1 MRRIVLYLILSQI
14 SLIHYGQIIA
24 DHTIVGDYDKIP
36 QYYLDLVK
44 KMWVTIPG
52 ESHSYA
58 YQDGLIMVEDLDSR
72 FQVNA
77 TTSGSPEAY
86 TTEHLRVSNGT
97 WGDYSN
103 SSGWIYNYGEEDWWT
118 NATAIVRTKAG
129 ITYCN
134 TNSLTISAM
143 GFGWCYDPYADGST
157 AGTDPVYG
165 CHWWGW
171 SVGSPSGDSAWGI
184 DAGDYAVTGNDV
196 SMDTYLSAT
205 QAYIDYCVA
214 NGYTTKVFFTTG
226 PVDKGVT
233 PRPDEE
239 FYQAYLKYEHIRDYV
254 KADKTRI
261 LFDYADI
268 LCYSNA
274 GVLSTKTWNGIT
286 FPAMVPAYD
295 INESS
300 HVSLEANLRIGK
312 ALWWMLARIAG
323 WDGIVNTVPVSG
335 ITVTGAGGAT
345 TITTDN
351 GTLQLSAAVSPA
363 DASNKTVSW
372 SISNGT
378 GQASVSTGGMV
389 TAIANGIV
397 TARATAN
404 DGSGVYGTL
413 VITIS
418 NQVNVIPVSGITVT
432 GAGGATTITTDNGT
446 LQLSAAVSPSDA
458 TNKTVS
464 WSISNGTGQ
473 ASVSNGG
480 MVTAI
485 ANGTVTARATANDG
499 SGVYGTLVITISNQ
513 VNVIP
518 VSGITVTGA
527 GGATTITTD
536 NGTLQLSAAVSP
548 SDATNKTVS
557 WSISNGT
564 GQASVSTGGMV
575 TAIANGTV
583 TARATANDGSGI
595 LGTFVITISNQIIP
609 AEIIIITSEDGSNII
624 SDGKVSIQLSAEIL
638 PDLASVKTVLWSV
651 ENITGQA
658 SISSAG
664 LVTGIDN
671 GIVMITA
678 AATDGYGAKGRLE
691 ITINNKDEDALV
703 TIIGKNE
710 VIIPLTESYLDCI
723 LSLYD
728 LQGHLVRSK
737 RVDSN
742 ICSFDITTLPAGI
755 YLIVLFKSVVLKV
768 GKVIIPG

>member
-1 MRRIVLYLILSQI
+1 MGYRSKSKGITIIWVSIFLIASCEEKPKSPVIITTSITGISQTSAVSGGDI
-14 SLIHYGQIIA
+14 TSDGGADITAKGVCWGTSQNPTLTDNKTSDGTGTGIFTSNLTSLTPKSIYNVRAYATNSAGTSYGNEVTFSTLENSSTGNQIIA
-24 DHTIVGDYDKIP
+24 DHTIVADYDKIP

-58 YQDGLIMVEDLDSR
+58 YQDGMIMVEDLDKR

-77 TTSGSPEAY
+77 TTSGNPEAY

-118 NATAIVRTKAG
+118 NSTAIARTKAG

-134 TNSLTISAM
+134 THSLTINAI

-196 SMDTYLSAT
+196 SMDTYLAAT

-323 WDGIVNTVPVSG
+323 WDG
-335 ITVTGAGGAT
+335 
-345 TITTDN
+345 
-351 GTLQLSAAVSPA
+351 
-363 DASNKTVSW
+363 K
-372 SISNGT
+372 
-378 GQASVSTGGMV
+378 
-389 TAIANGIV
+389 
-397 TARATAN
+397 
-404 DGSGVYGTL
+404 
-413 VITIS
+413 
-418 NQVNVIPVSGITVT
+418 
-432 GAGGATTITTDNGT
+432 
-446 LQLSAAVSPSDA
+446 
-458 TNKTVS
+458 
-464 WSISNGTGQ
+464 
-473 ASVSNGG
+473 
-480 MVTAI
+480 
-485 ANGTVTARATANDG
+485 
-499 SGVYGTLVITISNQ
+499 
-513 VNVIP
+513 
-518 VSGITVTGA
+518 
-527 GGATTITTD
+527 
-536 NGTLQLSAAVSP
+536 
-548 SDATNKTVS
+548 
-557 WSISNGT
+557 
-564 GQASVSTGGMV
+564 
-575 TAIANGTV
+575 
-583 TARATANDGSGI
+583 
-595 LGTFVITISNQIIP
+595 
-609 AEIIIITSEDGSNII
+609 
-624 SDGKVSIQLSAEIL
+624 
-638 PDLASVKTVLWSV
+638 
-651 ENITGQA
+651 
-658 SISSAG
+658 
-664 LVTGIDN
+664 
-671 GIVMITA
+671 
-678 AATDGYGAKGRLE
+678 
-691 ITINNKDEDALV
+691 
-703 TIIGKNE
+703 
-710 VIIPLTESYLDCI
+710 
-723 LSLYD
+723 
-728 LQGHLVRSK
+728 
-737 RVDSN
+737 
-742 ICSFDITTLPAGI
+742 
-755 YLIVLFKSVVLKV
+755 
-768 GKVIIPG
+768 